1 MQYFDDFSVEIPP
14 RTLLRIF
21 KGYNRRGR
29 VRQATLPDD
38 ESMLDS
44 YFNESIDETVCLN
57 VYKSDDLYDEE

>member
-29 VRQATLPDD
+29 QAALPDD

-44 YFNESIDETVCLN
+44 YFNESIDEKVCLN
-57 VYKSDDLYDEE
+57 VYKSDD